1 MFAECS
7 ETVSILYALVFGAGE
22 ACVRI
27 DIWSILSAF
36 AAFMVG
42 VVILQVLARR
52 LWARLTQGP
61 DIGESL
67 SEAAPSEPR
76 TDKPFH
82 DDPSYR
88 HSAIR
93 SSRR

>member
-1 MFAECS
+1 MFAECA

-36 AAFMVG
+36 AVFIMG

-52 LWARLTQGP
+52 LWARLTRRP
-61 DIGESL
+61 HTGESMEVGEQ
-67 SEAAPSEPR
+67 SPR
-76 TDKPFH
+76 TDKPYH

>member
-1 MFAECS
+1 MFAECT
-7 ETVSILYALVFGAGE
+7 ETVSILYALVLGAGE

-36 AAFMVG
+36 AAFMVI
-42 VVILQVLARR
+42 VVILQFLARR
-52 LWARLTQGP
+52 LWARVTRVP
-61 DIGESL
+61 DAQESI
-67 SEAAPSEPR
+67 AAVERTPR
-76 TDKPFH
+76 NDKPFH

-88 HSAIR
+88 DSAIR